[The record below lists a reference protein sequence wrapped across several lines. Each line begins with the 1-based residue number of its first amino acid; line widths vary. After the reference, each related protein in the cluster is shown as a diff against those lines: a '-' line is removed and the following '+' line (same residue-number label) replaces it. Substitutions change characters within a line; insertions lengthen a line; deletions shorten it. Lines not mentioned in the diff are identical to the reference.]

1 MSAAAD
7 AFEGRTPRERRPA
20 LSADD
25 RAMAPLDQGHDHPRM
40 EGLVLLVGAVIGFIS
55 LVGGVLLAV
64 AAMTGGAGPEERR
77 RQ

>member
-1 MSAAAD
+1 
-7 AFEGRTPRERRPA
+7 
-20 LSADD
+20 
-25 RAMAPLDQGHDHPRM
+25 MAPLDQGYDHPRM

-77 RQ
+77 RH